1 MISYKP
7 DMIKIEILQL
17 LQEAGKKLGIT
28 SEDVVLE
35 HPMNS
40 EFGDYTTNVALRASK
55 KLGINPVELANS
67 ITKNIPQNSII
78 EKSEV
83 VKPGFIN
90 IWINEPKLIEET
102 LQMVNSTI
110 DIDPCSFGKSNKI
123 VIEFAHPNTHKLFH
137 IGHLRNITTGE
148 SLVRILQ
155 AAGNKVI
162 RVNYQGDVGLH
173 IAKCIW
179 QLQRTLQ
186 SDNTTF
192 KNKELSEKISL
203 LGKAY
208 AEGNKAYETD
218 EIAKKEIVEINRKIY
233 QEDPSVID
241 LWKETRQWSLDYF
254 QKIYLRVYTHFD
266 HLYFESEQSKR
277 ALEIVAVAIKKGILE
292 RSKGAIIFNGEKY
305 GLHTRV
311 FVNSIGI
318 ATYEGKDLGLA
329 EKEFG
334 DYGEIDKCMHIVGP
348 EQSEYFKVVFKVQE
362 LLDPDKYK
370 DKQMHLVYGWVKL
383 KHGKMS
389 SRSGNVVEGEWLIDE
404 TKKKIL
410 EKFKSSEETAET
422 LAVAAVKY
430 SFLKNSVKNETVFDF
445 DESISLE
452 GNSAAYLMYTFVRT
466 SSILRQ
472 NETSLSKPKE
482 IHLQKEELDL
492 LRFVRQYPDIVHTAA
507 KTLSPNVIS
516 TYLFTL
522 ARNYNYFYQKL
533 PILKAPEE
541 SRSLRLLLTHSVNI
555 ILKNGL
561 YLLGIKT
568 VDKM

>member
-1 MISYKP
+1 
-7 DMIKIEILQL
+7 MIKKEILHL
-17 LQEAGKKLGIT
+17 LQKATKKLGIDPA
-28 SEDVVLE
+28 DVILE

-55 KLGINPVELANS
+55 KLKKNPIDLA
-67 ITKNIPQNSII
+67 TSII
-78 EKSEV
+78 GTIPSNPIIKKAEV

-102 LQMVNSTI
+102 LQIANSTI
-110 DIDPCSFGKSNKI
+110 DIDPCLFGKSNKI

-148 SLVRILQ
+148 SLARILQ
-155 AAGNKVI
+155 AAGNKVV

-173 IAKCIW
+173 IAKCVW

-186 SDNTTF
+186 NDDDTTF
-192 KNKELSEKISL
+192 KDKKLSEKIGL

-218 EIAKKEIVEINRKIY
+218 EIAKKEIIEINRKIY

-241 LWKETRQWSLDYF
+241 LWQETRKWSLDYF

-277 ALEIVAVAIKKGILE
+277 ALEIVSAAIKKGILE
-292 RSKGAIIFNGEKY
+292 KSKGAIIFNGEKY

-452 GNSAAYLMYTFVRT
+452 GNSAAYLMYTFVRA

-472 NETSLSKPKE
+472 NKTPILKPE
-482 IHLQKEELDL
+482 EMNLRSEELDL
-492 LRFVRQYPDIVHTAA
+492 LRFVRQYPDIVHTSA

-522 ARNYNYFYQKL
+522 AHNYNFFYQKL
-533 PILKAPEE
+533 PILKAPED
-541 SRSLRLLLTHSVNI
+541 SRALRLLLTQSVQT

-561 YLLGIKT
+561 YLLGIET
-568 VDKM
+568 VEKM